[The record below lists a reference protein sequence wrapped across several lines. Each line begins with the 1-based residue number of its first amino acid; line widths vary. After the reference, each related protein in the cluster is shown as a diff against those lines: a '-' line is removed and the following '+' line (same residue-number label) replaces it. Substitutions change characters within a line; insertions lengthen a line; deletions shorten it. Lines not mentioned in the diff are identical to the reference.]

1 MAAPLM
7 ELRTRWTR
15 QKFDRRAKEFL
26 PHLYRAARS
35 LAGQSADCED
45 LVHDTYVKAVEAFRK
60 ADLRSADDC
69 RAWLYRILVNTYRDQ
84 YRRRIRNPVVSLAT
98 NGDDGRINIVELV
111 ASPEPG
117 PMALLER
124 SDLAAAVRAA
134 IQALSPEVRIV
145 ATLFFAEG
153 LSYAEIAAATECPIG
168 TVMSRLS
175 RGRQQLRLALR
186 DLRLEAGAADPASA
200 AGARAGSQAAGTA
213 PRGDP
218 T

>member
-1 MAAPLM
+1 MAAPLIA
-7 ELRTRWTR
+7 LRTRWTR

-35 LAGQSADCED
+35 LAGPAADCED
-45 LVHDTYVKAVEAFRK
+45 LVHDTYVKAFEAFRK

-84 YRRRIRNPVVSLAT
+84 YRRQVRSPVISLAA
-98 NGDDGRINIVELV
+98 DQDGSRVNVVELA

-117 PMALLER
+117 PMAQLER
-124 SDLAAAVRAA
+124 SDLAECVRAA

-145 ATLFFAEG
+145 ATLFFVEG

-186 DLRLEAGAADPASA
+186 DLGLEPGARG
-200 AGARAGSQAAGTA
+200 GARASMGTA
-213 PRGDP
+213 RRGPR
-218 T
+218 